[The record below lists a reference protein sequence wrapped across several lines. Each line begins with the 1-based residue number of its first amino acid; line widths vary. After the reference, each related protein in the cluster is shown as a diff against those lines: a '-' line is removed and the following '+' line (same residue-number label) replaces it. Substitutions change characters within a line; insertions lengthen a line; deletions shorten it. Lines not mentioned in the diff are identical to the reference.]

1 MMMGGLEQWSQ
12 NSLFGRKRCSM
23 HPDSNPQRPQHEL
36 LMRERKREG
45 EAHVVTPHSESR
57 ENQSEEWGNQ
67 FQPFP
72 VN

>member
-1 MMMGGLEQWSQ
+1 MY
-12 NSLFGRKRCSM
+12 
-23 HPDSNPQRPQHEL
+23 PDSNPQRPQHEL
-36 LMRERKREG
+36 LMRENKREA
-45 EAHVVTPHSESR
+45 EAHVVTPHSKGR